1 VELGLLRDGRPRKVT
16 ALIAERSEVES
27 ASAADLNRGLDGAE
41 LTDAPDGTGVLV
53 SKVQEASA
61 AAQAGI
67 RANDVIV
74 GVGRTPVS
82 NMKAFLEA
90 VKGASVLV
98 LKIRRGGDTFLLP
111 VR

>member
-1 VELGLLRDGRPRKVT
+1 VV
-16 ALIAERSEVES
+16 
-27 ASAADLNRGLDGAE
+27 N
-41 LTDAPDGTGVLV
+41 
-53 SKVQEASA
+53 KVQEASA

-82 NMKAFLEA
+82 NMKSFNEA

-98 LKIRRGGDTFLLP
+98 LKIRRGSDTFLLP